1 MEAKEAVQ
9 AAKNYV
15 ADLFADERL
24 VDLGLEEVEMGQDGC
39 WRITVGFSRAWDR
52 SVHSVLSGN
61 GTRSYKVLRVSDS
74 DGRVLSVKDR
84 MLAGSP

>member
-1 MEAKEAVQ
+1 MEAKDAVQ

-15 ADLFADERL
+15 TELFADERV
-24 VDLGLEEVEMGQDGC
+24 VDLGLEEIEMGQDGC

-74 DGRVLSVKDR
+74 DGRVLSVRDR
-84 MLAGSP
+84 ILAESL